1 MTTVEGIDY
10 WTQLSDIQELQV
22 DLFEDV
28 LDRQTQKYH

>member
-10 WTQLSDIQELQV
+10 WKQLSDIQELQV

-28 LDRQTQKYH
+28 LDQPPSKPK